1 MFKKS
6 ILLTAIL
13 ALALGLANTAFADTW
28 TGCVNPGGQI
38 HHLRQGDAP
47 MKPCHKNGVIIH
59 LSDLASKTSATQ
71 FIPDPDPNV
80 TTGTTTPSATY
91 DHDLVCKALDEAGA
105 TLATLAA
112 LGCPSGNEPVPTG
125 SVTRTF
131 ASPTGPLDIGS
142 CSDNAAVGCF
152 KVSDAFVGNQF
163 MVPNEEFA
171 LNRADTGFCPTAC
184 NSDERCFMAWLENAE
199 LPISGRGTGG
209 GDHPSLVCHLFYRAE
224 GINFEHY
231 CGHSLGECGVSLA
244 TSQPFWDRPEEQPMT
259 P

>member
-71 FIPDPDPNV
+71 FTPDQGA
-80 TTGTTTPSATY
+80 TTGTLKPGATY
-91 DHDLVCKALDEAGA
+91 DHDLVCKALGEAAGVENA
-105 TLATLAA
+105 TLDA
-112 LGCPSGNEPVPTG
+112 LGCPLGTEPVPTG
-125 SVTRTF
+125 MVTQTF
-131 ASPTGPLDIGS
+131 PSPTGPLDIGS

-163 MVPNEEFA
+163 MVPNQEFA